1 MQLPYIDLQF
11 VLPFFDPG
19 IWQAASSA
27 RHPSVQE
34 IAAFVA
40 DFDDADLG
48 VLGVDSPA
56 STEVRL
62 VAFCAVTISV
72 AMALLDL
79 ALILSAFRGADSLAT
94 SALSQL

>member
-34 IAAFVA
+34 IAAFVP

-48 VLGVDSPA
+48 ILGVDSPA
-56 STEVRL
+56 GIEVRC
-62 VAFCAVTISV
+62 VAFCAVTRSG
-72 AMALLDL
+72 ALAFFDL
-79 ALILSAFRGADSLAT
+79 PLILSAFRGAASFAA
-94 SALSQL
+94 SALSQG